1 MIPIF
6 CKEKR
11 KTRKLL
17 GKKYKICEFV
27 GDGVNYYPF
36 IRHVNDLPI
45 LCIKVT
51 FEDFEK
57 SYINQ
62 LLISSGLQPLY
73 SDLMNV
79 KSEEDFTFMESMTEL
94 EALEFKLS
102 IAEENQ
108 QFELAAELRDKI
120 KKIKDNGGK

>member
-1 MIPIF
+1 
-6 CKEKR
+6 
-11 KTRKLL
+11 
-17 GKKYKICEFV
+17 
-27 GDGVNYYPF
+27 
-36 IRHVNDLPI
+36 
-45 LCIKVT
+45 
-51 FEDFEK
+51 
-57 SYINQ
+57 
-62 LLISSGLQPLY
+62 
-73 SDLMNV
+73 MNV

>member
-27 GDGVNYYPF
+27 CDGVNYYPF
-36 IRHVNDLPI
+36 IRHVNDLPL

-57 SYINQ
+57 YYINQ

-79 KSEEDFTFMESMTEL
+79 KSEEDFTFMESMSEL